1 MAEMHVSATD
11 FRVHL
16 KDWANQVARGGDA
29 VVMVRH
35 GLDMAVLI
43 SWQEYQEFA
52 RLAAAIE
59 KGRPV
64 EEPDEMDL
72 DLLERIYEE
81 TAGAADDETL
91 GWRSKARISIRS
103 RRARA
108 PPS

>member
-52 RLAAAIE
+52 RLATAIE
-59 KGRPV
+59 KSRPV

-81 TAGAADDETL
+81 TAGM
-91 GWRSKARISIRS
+91 GWRG
-103 RRARA
+103 RR
-108 PPS
+108 PPDGAFPG